1 MEANLGPLA
10 YPSHYQEGLT
20 FPSIIPLPDARVLD
34 EVTLLSDP
42 LVTRGAPWDQL
53 SEQQWV
59 FLHSVPGIVTITLAT
74 SDGAL
79 IPQLGHL
86 YYDGCLGPE
95 DQSVQLTDL

>member
-20 FPSIIPLPDARVLD
+20 FPSIIPLPDATVLGKF
-34 EVTLLSDP
+34 TFLSDP

-59 FLHSVPGIVTITLAT
+59 LLHSVPGIVTITLVT

-79 IPQLGHL
+79 IPKPGHL
-86 YYDGCLGPE
+86 YYDGSLGPE
-95 DQSVQLTDL
+95 GQSAQLTEL